1 LGFNL
6 SIIEFYGATKYY
18 GDVRGIE
25 DLSFKVEE
33 SEIFGFLGP
42 NGAGKTTTVKTMVK
56 MIKDYDGEIDIF
68 GKNLKKWGKDYY
80 EKIGISF
87 EYPALYSKLTAIENL
102 EFFKSFYQNNTEDST
117 ELIDLVGLEKRSD
130 QVVGN
135 FSKGMKKK
143 LDIARALVNDPD
155 LIFFDEPIVGLDPG
169 SARKIKDIILSKKED
184 EKKTVFLTTHNMTVA
199 DELCDRVAFIVDGS
213 VRLVGNPK
221 KLKVDRGEKK
231 VKVEY
236 ESDGKVKASEYSLQG
251 IGNNQEFMNILKN
264 NTIQRMHTLE
274 PDLEEV
280 FLEVTGERLI

>member
-1 LGFNL
+1 MT
-6 SIIEFYGATKYY
+6 IIEFDDATKYY
-18 GDVRGIE
+18 GNIRGIE
-25 DLSFKVEE
+25 DLSFKVEK

-117 ELIDLVGLEKRSD
+117 ELLDLVGLEKRSD
-130 QVVGN
+130 QVVAN

-143 LDIARALVNDPD
+143 LDIARALVNNPD

-169 SARKIKDIILSKKED
+169 SARKIKDIILSKKE
-184 EKKTVFLTTHNMTVA
+184 EEEKTVFLTTHNMTVA

-213 VRLVGNPK
+213 VRLIGNPK
-221 KLKVDRGEKK
+221 KFKVDRGEKK

-236 ESDGKVKASEYSLQG
+236 ESDGKVKSSEFSLQG
-251 IGNNQEFMNILKN
+251 IGNDQEFMNILKN
-264 NTIQRMHTLE
+264 HTIQRMHTLE

>member
-1 LGFNL
+1 MGFNL
-6 SIIEFYGATKYY
+6 SIIEFNNATKYY

-25 DLSFKVEE
+25 DLSFDVEE

-56 MIKDYDGEIDIF
+56 MIKDYEGEIEIF

-87 EYPALYSKLTAIENL
+87 EYPALYSKLSATENID
-102 EFFKSFYQNNTEDST
+102 FFKSFYQKNTEDST
-117 ELIDLVGLEKRSD
+117 NLLTLVGLEKTSD

-169 SARKIKDIILSKKED
+169 SARKIKDIILRKKE
-184 EKKTVFLTTHNMTVA
+184 EEEKTVFLTTHNMTVA

-221 KLKVDRGEKK
+221 KLKVERGEKK
-231 VKVEY
+231 VEVEY
-236 ESDGKVKASEYSLQG
+236 EEDGNVKSSEFSLQG
-251 IGNNQEFMNILKN
+251 IGDNQEFMNILKN